1 MFLELVGAQY
11 ACITVA
17 TSVEAAFLVLASA
30 HPDPF
35 PDNAQRYFGFY
46 IGFVYWIMRARPY
59 IGTAAARGRDP
70 RGRPRYATRLVD
82 TA

>member
-59 IGTAAARGRDP
+59 IAA
-70 RGRPRYATRLVD
+70 T
-82 TA
+82 